1 MSQRVSIIM
10 YHYVRELTHSRYPDI
25 KGLSVD
31 LFEAQI
37 GYIQKHYNVIS
48 AYNLMDAV
56 QSGAQLPPNALL
68 LSFDDAYS
76 DHFSYVFPILDREGL
91 PGCFFPSARCIL
103 ERRVLDV
110 NKIHF
115 ILASV
120 PNKFELV
127 DAVKGYV
134 DAYLGRYELEIND
147 YYWDKVAKPS
157 RWDPAEVIFVKRMLQ
172 RELPEE
178 LRWIITDDLF
188 KKYVSSDE
196 RAFAEELY
204 MSMDQLACLDRNGMY
219 VGSHGFD
226 HYWLNYLLP
235 EEQERE
241 VDLAIHFLEKIGV
254 DASRWVMCYP
264 NGGYD
269 DSLLEILAA
278 RGCVL
283 GLTTEVGIADLGRD
297 HPLRLPRLNTN
308 DLPKD
313 AEAAP
318 NKWTLKGID

>member
-1 MSQRVSIIM
+1 MSQKVSIIM

-25 KGLSVD
+25 KGLAVD

-37 GYIQKHYNVIS
+37 SYIKKHYNVIS
-48 AYNLMDAV
+48 AYELMDAV
-56 QSGAQLPPNALL
+56 QANAQLPPNALL

-91 PGCFFPSARCIL
+91 PGCFFPSGRCIL

-127 DAVKGYV
+127 EAVKTYV
-134 DAYLGRYELEIND
+134 NDYQGRYELESND
-147 YYWDKVAKPS
+147 FFWDKVAKPS
-157 RWDPAEVIFVKRMLQ
+157 RWDPPEVVFVKRMLQ

-178 LRWIITDDLF
+178 LRWIVTDDLF

-204 MSMDQLACLDRNGMY
+204 MSMDQLACLARNGMY

-235 EEQERE
+235 EDQEQEIN
-241 VDLAIHFLEKIGV
+241 LAIQFLEKLGL
-254 DASRWVMCYP
+254 DTSSWVMCYP
-264 NGGYD
+264 NGGYN

-283 GLTTEVGIADLGRD
+283 GLTTEVGIADLGSN

-308 DLPKD
+308 DLPKQ
-313 AEAAP
+313 AGAAP
-318 NKWTLKGID
+318 NEWTLKGID